1 MEKNLKIELDRLR
14 QELGT
19 PAFDEHL
26 DRMEG
31 VYTSEEDKKLIN
43 EYVKLMLEDIGTEL
57 KEVRHEMEVLKAVKG
72 ISDMISFK
80 YIAET
85 YFKKSKAWFSQRL
98 NGNRVHGKVCRFTD
112 EELNTLRFALQ
123 DISKKIGSLSI

>member
-19 PAFDEHL
+19 PTFDEHL

-57 KEVRHEMEVLKAVKG
+57 MNIKE
-72 ISDMISFK
+72 
-80 YIAET
+80 T
-85 YFKKSKAWFSQRL
+85 
-98 NGNRVHGKVCRFTD
+98 
-112 EELNTLRFALQ
+112 
-123 DISKKIGSLSI
+123 IGSLSI

>member
-1 MEKNLKIELDRLR
+1 M
-14 QELGT
+14 GT

-57 KEVRHEMEVLKAVKG
+57 MNIKE
-72 ISDMISFK
+72 
-80 YIAET
+80 T
-85 YFKKSKAWFSQRL
+85 
-98 NGNRVHGKVCRFTD
+98 
-112 EELNTLRFALQ
+112 
-123 DISKKIGSLSI
+123 IGSLSI